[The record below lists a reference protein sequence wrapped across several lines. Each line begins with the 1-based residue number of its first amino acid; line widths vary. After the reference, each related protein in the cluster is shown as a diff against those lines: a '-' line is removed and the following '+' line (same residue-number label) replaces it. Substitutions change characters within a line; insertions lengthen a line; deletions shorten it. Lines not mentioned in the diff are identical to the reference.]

1 MAAGV
6 ASVPCIMSSRGSSH
20 HSPEQND
27 ASASGETR
35 LLEVVFPEHSNHYGT
50 LFAGN
55 ALSLMA
61 KAAYIA
67 GARRAGRNVV
77 MATAEKVDFLEPVKV
92 GELIEIVARVARAG
106 TSSMTVAV
114 EIIREDLASKQHRT
128 AMRGQ
133 FEMVAV
139 NEQGRPVRIDPDE
152 SQ

>member
-1 MAAGV
+1 
-6 ASVPCIMSSRGSSH
+6 MSNRNSSPH
-20 HSPEQND
+20 PQPPAD
-27 ASASGETR
+27 ASAPGETR

-77 MATAEKVDFLEPVKV
+77 MATAEKVDFLQPVKV
-92 GELIEIVARVARAG
+92 GELIEIVARVVRAG

-114 EIIREDLASKQHRT
+114 EINRENLASKEHRT

-152 SQ
+152 S

>member
-1 MAAGV
+1 
-6 ASVPCIMSSRGSSH
+6 MSNRSS
-20 HSPEQND
+20 SPHPQPSAD
-27 ASASGETR
+27 VSASGEAR

-77 MATAEKVDFLEPVKV
+77 MATAEKVDFLQPVKV
-92 GELIEIVARVARAG
+92 GELIEIVARVVRAG

-114 EIIREDLASKQHRT
+114 EINRESLASKEHRT

-152 SQ
+152 S

>member
-1 MAAGV
+1 
-6 ASVPCIMSSRGSSH
+6 MSNQGSSH
-20 HSPEQND
+20 QPQPSAD
-27 ASASGETR
+27 ASASAETR

-77 MATAEKVDFLEPVKV
+77 MATAEKVDFLQPVKV
-92 GELIEIVARVARAG
+92 GELIEIVARISRAG

-114 EIIREDLASKQHRT
+114 EIIREDLATKKHQI

-152 SQ
+152 SP

>member
-1 MAAGV
+1 
-6 ASVPCIMSSRGSSH
+6 MSNRGSSH
-20 HSPEQND
+20 HPQPPAD
-27 ASASGETR
+27 ASATGETR

-114 EIIREDLASKQHRT
+114 EINRENLASKEHRT

-152 SQ
+152 S